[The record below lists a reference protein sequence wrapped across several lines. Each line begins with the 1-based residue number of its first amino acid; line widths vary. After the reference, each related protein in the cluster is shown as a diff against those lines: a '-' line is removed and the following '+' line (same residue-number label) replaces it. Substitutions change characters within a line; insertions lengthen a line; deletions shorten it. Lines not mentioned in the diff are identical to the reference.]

1 MGFVEAT
8 SVADTTGEA
17 LVCIIV
23 IGIPQMYI
31 QTQLDKRERRESV
44 RAESKSISFSFSIF
58 RG

>member
-1 MGFVEAT
+1 MRFVEAT

-31 QTQLDKRERRESV
+31 QTQLDKRVREREDLPPLSR
-44 RAESKSISFSFSIF
+44 SIY
-58 RG
+58 G